1 MSQQD
6 LISAIVR
13 EVMAELNGGKGVLNG
28 APAANGAAT
37 TNGAAANGAGQK
49 LDYRRDYPLA
59 EKRPELVKTA
69 TGKSLSEITLDAVV
83 SGAVKAEEIRI
94 TPQTLE
100 YQAQIGESIGRPQ
113 FAGNLR
119 RAAEMTAVPAA
130 RILQMYNALRPN
142 RSTKAEL
149 LAIADELE
157 TQYAAKICAGFVRE
171 AAEVYERRGVL
182 RRD

>member
-1 MSQQD
+1 VSQQE

-13 EVMAELNGGKGVLNG
+13 EVMAELNGGKTVLASSSNG
-28 APAANGAAT
+28 HANGH
-37 TNGAAANGAGQK
+37 TNGHK
-49 LDYRRDYPLA
+49 LDYRRDYPMA
-59 EKRPELVKTA
+59 EKRPELIKTA
-69 TGKSLSEITLDAVV
+69 TGKSLADITLDAVV

-113 FAGNLR
+113 FARNLR
-119 RAAEMTAVPAA
+119 RAAEMTAVPDA

-157 TQYAAKICAGFVRE
+157 TKYSAKVCAGFVRE
-171 AAEVYERRGVL
+171 AAAVYERRNVL
-182 RRD
+182 KKD

>member
-6 LISAIVR
+6 MIAAIVK
-13 EVMAELNGGKGVLNG
+13 EVLAELNGGNG
-28 APAANGAAT
+28 SASAPEANGSKSMT
-37 TNGAAANGAGQK
+37 TR
-49 LDYRRDYPLA
+49 LTIPMS

-69 TGKSLSEITLDAVV
+69 TGKSLDDITLEAVV

-100 YQAQIGESIGRPQ
+100 YQAQIAESISRPQ
-113 FAGNLR
+113 LANNMR
-119 RAAEMTAVPAA
+119 RAGELTNVPDA
-130 RILQMYNALRPN
+130 RMLEIYNALRPN

-157 TQYAAKICAGFVRE
+157 NQYGAKVCANFVRE
-171 AAEVYERRGVL
+171 AAGVYEARDVL
-182 RRD
+182 K

>member
-28 APAANGAAT
+28 APAANGGQG
-37 TNGAAANGAGQK
+37 NGVAAGQK
-49 LDYRRDYPLA
+49 LDHRRDYPLA
-59 EKRPELVKTA
+59 EKRPELVRTA
-69 TGKSLSEITLDAVV
+69 TGKSLSEITLEAVV
-83 SGAVKAEEIRI
+83 SGAIKADEIRI

-113 FAGNLR
+113 FAHNLR
-119 RAAEMTAVPAA
+119 RAAEMTAVPDA

-149 LAIADELE
+149 LAIAAELE
-157 TQYAAKICAGFVRE
+157 GQYGAKICAGFVRE
-171 AAEVYERRGVL
+171 AAEVYDRRGVL
-182 RRD
+182 RKE

>member
-1 MSQQD
+1 MSQQE

-13 EVMAELNGGKGVLNG
+13 EVLAELNGGKAAP
-28 APAANGAAT
+28 APAANGR
-37 TNGAAANGAGQK
+37 

-69 TGKSLSEITLDAVV
+69 TGKSLADITLDAVV
-83 SGAVKAEEIRI
+83 SGEIKAEEIRI

-100 YQAQIGESIGRPQ
+100 YQAQIAESIGRPQ
-113 FAGNLR
+113 LARNMR
-119 RAAEMTAVPAA
+119 RAAELTKVPDE
-130 RILQMYNALRPN
+130 RILQMYNSLRPN
-142 RSTKAEL
+142 RSTKAQL

-157 TQYAAKICAGFVRE
+157 SQYGAKVCAAFVRE

-182 RRD
+182 KKG